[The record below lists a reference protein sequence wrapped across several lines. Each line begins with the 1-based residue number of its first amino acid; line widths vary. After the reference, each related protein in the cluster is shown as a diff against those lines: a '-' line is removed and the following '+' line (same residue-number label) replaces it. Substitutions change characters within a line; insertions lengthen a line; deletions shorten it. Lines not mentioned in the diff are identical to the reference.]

1 MRDLLCFSSLLA
13 TPLLACLLLVLQNK
27 LPWRCILASY
37 TVITIFVSLHAS
49 SHASQTIIVLFL
61 VVVNKIRHFMAGLVF
76 HGQSF
81 HAAHIRYVIE
91 NSLLLDLATGLV
103 ENDKMKKDH

>member
-13 TPLLACLLLVLQNK
+13 TPLLVCLLLVLQNK
-27 LPWRCILASY
+27 LPWRCILASS
-37 TVITIFVSLHAS
+37 TVIIIFVSLHAS
-49 SHASQTIIVLFL
+49 QTIIILFL

-103 ENDKMKKDH
+103 ENDMMKKDH

>member
-27 LPWRCILASY
+27 LPWRCILAPY
-37 TVITIFVSLHAS
+37 TVITIFVSLP
-49 SHASQTIIVLFL
+49 ASQTIIVLFL
-61 VVVNKIRHFMAGLVF
+61 VVVDKIRHFMAGLVF

-91 NSLLLDLATGLV
+91 KSLLLDLATGLV
-103 ENDKMKKDH
+103 ENDKMKEDH

>member
-1 MRDLLCFSSLLA
+1 MRDLLCFPSLLA

-49 SHASQTIIVLFL
+49 QTIIVLFL
-61 VVVNKIRHFMAGLVF
+61 VVVNKIRHFLAGLVF

-81 HAAHIRYVIE
+81 HAAHTGAPVFGMLLRILY
-91 NSLLLDLATGLV
+91 SLI
-103 ENDKMKKDH
+103 

>member
-1 MRDLLCFSSLLA
+1 MRDLLCFPSLLA

-49 SHASQTIIVLFL
+49 QTIIVLFL
-61 VVVNKIRHFMAGLVF
+61 VFVNKIRHFMAGLVF

-81 HAAHIRYVIE
+81 HAALRYVIE

>member
-1 MRDLLCFSSLLA
+1 
-13 TPLLACLLLVLQNK
+13 
-27 LPWRCILASY
+27 
-37 TVITIFVSLHAS
+37 
-49 SHASQTIIVLFL
+49 
-61 VVVNKIRHFMAGLVF
+61 MAGLVF

-103 ENDKMKKDH
+103 ENDKMKEDH

>member
-1 MRDLLCFSSLLA
+1 MSPVSPAKQVALALHTCVLYSDHYIRFSPRF
-13 TPLLACLLLVLQNK
+13 TNNNRP
-27 LPWRCILASY
+27 
-37 TVITIFVSLHAS
+37 
-49 SHASQTIIVLFL
+49 FL
-61 VVVNKIRHFMAGLVF
+61 VVVIKIRHFMAGLVF

-103 ENDKMKKDH
+103 ENDMMKKDH